1 MDSSL
6 VQEGDNNVDI
16 NCQAID
22 GKNTL
27 HVMARVSF
35 QAQATN
41 KAPTHE
47 KIICVR
53 EKILSYLG
61 YVCHAVFQCTAS
73 VIRTPTG
80 NSVFRCMP
88 AAMNNCFNSFKTA
101 LSIHTCFCGRDIF
114 NYVLFMTSYNT
125 SYLGLRLVASNS
137 LPEISRASS
146 GMS

>member
-6 VQEGDNNVDI
+6 VQEGDNNVNI

-47 KIICVR
+47 KIFFC
-53 EKILSYLG
+53 EKNILSYLG
-61 YVCHAVFQCTAS
+61 YVCHAVFQCTEPS
-73 VIRTPTG
+73 VMRTPTG
-80 NSVFRCMP
+80 NSVFKCMP
-88 AAMNNCFNSFKTA
+88 ACKCMKTGNSCF
-101 LSIHTCFCGRDIF
+101 
-114 NYVLFMTSYNT
+114 
-125 SYLGLRLVASNS
+125 
-137 LPEISRASS
+137 
-146 GMS
+146 